1 MTSTHII
8 RQRLQ
13 SIDMMRGLVML
24 IMLVDHVRE
33 RFYLH
38 MQVSDPMDI
47 DTTSPGLFFSRFAAH
62 FCAPAFIFLTGV
74 SAWLYA
80 NSGRKLSE
88 FLLKRGLFLIALEV
102 TLVTFS
108 WMGSYHTIW
117 LQVIWAI
124 GLCMI
129 VLSIVHRLP
138 WAVLLSLGIFIV
150 GGHNLLT
157 SINFAQD
164 EALYP
169 LWTILHDRGFLI
181 TSDIINLK
189 VSYPVLPW
197 IGVILLGYCTG
208 PLFNPNVGSKIR
220 QRTLLSLSVL
230 GAGLFIGLRGLN
242 VYGETQHWERQEST
256 LLTVMDIF
264 NLTKYPP
271 SLAFLL
277 VTLSTM
283 LLILRLAESQRIL
296 QHTALIR
303 VLTGFGAAPMFFYLL
318 HLYALLLINSALHLF
333 IEPNHGTLF
342 GVNHIGWIW
351 LIALLLAYVLYW
363 PTRAYGEFKKRSNI
377 PLLSY
382 L

>member
-1 MTSTHII
+1 MTTEKLS
-8 RQRLQ
+8 QRIN
-13 SIDMMRGLVML
+13 SIDLMRGLVML

-33 RFYLH
+33 RFFLH

-47 DTTSPGLFFSRFAAH
+47 DTTSAGLFFSRFAAH
-62 FCAPAFIFLTGV
+62 FCAPAFVFLTGV

-80 NSGRKLSE
+80 STGRNLSG
-88 FLLKRGLFLIALEV
+88 FLIKRGLFLILLEI

-108 WMGSYHTIW
+108 WMGAYHTIW

-129 VLSIVHRLP
+129 VLALLHRLP
-138 WAVLLSLGIFIV
+138 FALLLTLGLVIV
-150 GGHNLLT
+150 FGHNLLT
-157 SINFAQD
+157 PISFATD
-164 EALYP
+164 DSLYP
-169 LWTILHDRGFLI
+169 IWTILHDRGFLI
-181 TSDIINLK
+181 TSDVINLK

-197 IGVILLGYCTG
+197 IGVILLGFCTG
-208 PLFNPNVGSKIR
+208 PLFSGAVTRKERKTALLRLG
-220 QRTLLSLSVL
+220 LLSLVL
-230 GAGLFIGLRGLN
+230 FAVLRGLN
-242 VYGETQHWERQEST
+242 IYGETGAWQLQDS
-256 LLTVMDIF
+256 LLLSAMDLF

-277 VTLSTM
+277 ITLGGM
-283 LLILRLAESQRIL
+283 FLVLRLAESDVISKRQR
-296 QHTALIR
+296 LIM

-333 IEPNHGTLF
+333 MEPNHGELF

-351 LIALLLAYVLYW
+351 LISAAIAIILYW
-363 PTRAYGEFKKRSNI
+363 PTQAFAALKKQKKY

-382 L
+382 F